1 MGRKKITVVNIDDND
16 TKNDDVVDVTEP
28 TDKPIEIQQ
37 EVIEIPEVSI
47 VDATEPLRGSSTVM
61 EKKEVRLVEGTEP
74 LRGSFKVEESPKDL
88 ETPPVE
94 TPPVKQPETQTKTRS
109 QELIKCPKCNKMVTA
124 KTLKYSHKN
133 TCSGEE
139 KNQLKKEKPLPKPE
153 VRSVAATDT
162 AVGSVVPIHDIEEV
176 PVPTGGRMHTVPRP
190 KLVAIPEKVTITPE
204 MMREHR
210 QQMMRDR
217 INLRQDKMKNLFNNS
232 IK

>member
-1 MGRKKITVVNIDDND
+1 MPKKKITVVNIDDND
-16 TKNDDVVDVTEP
+16 TKIDDVVDVTEP
-28 TDKPIEIQQ
+28 IEIQQ
-37 EVIEIPEVSI
+37 EPIEIP
-47 VDATEPLRGSSTVM
+47 DTVM

-74 LRGSFKVEESPKDL
+74 LRGSFKVEEIPKDL

-94 TPPVKQPETQTKTRS
+94 DTPVKQPEIQTKTRS

-153 VRSVAATDT
+153 
-162 AVGSVVPIHDIEEV
+162 PIHDIEEV